1 MLPLV
6 LLLLL
11 LPLPQPSVSA
21 EKPPPCNSNIYCYG
35 DLLHTVQMASIH
47 DDSKTFVDMKMKFSP
62 NETLERFE
70 KFMNRTNRMPDKL
83 QVELFVNDTFDPPGS
98 EFEPWDPVD
107 WVENPAFLDRIDD
120 PLYREWASEL
130 NHFWKNLGR
139 KIKDDVRE
147 HPEQYSIIYVP
158 NPVIV
163 PGGRFREFY
172 YWDSYW
178 IARGLL
184 YSEMYATVK
193 GMLKNFLEIVNTYGL
208 IPNGGR
214 IYYIMR
220 SHPPLLIP
228 MFKSYYEFT
237 KDIDFLNESISTLER
252 EFDFW
257 MKNRTVTVEKDGV
270 KYTLA
275 RYSDDSSGP
284 RPESYSEDAHN
295 ARIYKT
301 VKEKNEFYSELK
313 AAAESGWDFSTRWFM
328 LNGTNKG
335 NLTQLKTRQIIPVDL
350 NAFIYWN
357 AKILEDFWRML
368 GNPTKAE
375 YYRDIAEKWKEA
387 VTAVLWH
394 DEVGAWLDY
403 DMLNDIKRDYFYPS
417 NISPLW
423 TGCYDKN
430 DHTKIGKILKYLEKS
445 QVMSSRGGIPT
456 SLEHSGEQWDYP
468 NAWPPLQYIMIYG
481 LDQTDDEWAQSLAL
495 EIADMWVR
503 SNFIAFNC
511 TKYMYEKY
519 DATLIGV
526 GGGGG
531 EYRVQLG
538 FGWTNGIILELL
550 NKYGHQLQVVD
561 KFNAKAEQSTASGV
575 QASGGQVLT
584 AVLVLLGTLAI
595 GSIGLL
601 MYKRWAQ
608 TTTSPTAARTQRK
621 RGIFPKLCG
630 GYTEL
635 KDLNFD

>member
-1 MLPLV
+1 
-6 LLLLL
+6 
-11 LPLPQPSVSA
+11 
-21 EKPPPCNSNIYCYG
+21 
-35 DLLHTVQMASIH
+35 MASIY

-70 KFMNRTNRMPDKL
+70 KLMNRTNRMPDKL
-83 QVELFVNDTFDPPGS
+83 EVELFVNETFDPPGS
-98 EFEPWDPVD
+98 EFEPWDPKD
-107 WVENPAFLDRIDD
+107 WVEHPAFLDRIQDKQ
-120 PLYREWASEL
+120 YRQWASDL

-139 KIKDDVRE
+139 KMKDDVRE

-184 YSEMYATVK
+184 YCEMYATVK
-193 GMLKNFLEIVNTYGL
+193 GMLKNFVNVVDTYGL

-214 IYYIMR
+214 IYYLMR

-237 KDIDFLNESISTLER
+237 KDIDFLNKSMPTLER
-252 EFDFW
+252 EFEYW
-257 MKNRTVTVEKDGV
+257 MKNRTVTIEKDGV

-301 VKEKNEFYSELK
+301 EQEKNDFYSELK

-335 NLTQLKTRQIIPVDL
+335 NLTHLKTRKIVPVDL

-357 AKILEDFWRML
+357 AKSMEEFNRLFENANR
-368 GNPTKAE
+368 AE
-375 YYRDIAEKWKEA
+375 YYRELAEKWKEA
-387 VTAVLWH
+387 VNAVLWH
-394 DEVGAWLDY
+394 DEVGTWLDY
-403 DMLNDIKRDYFYPS
+403 DMLNDMKRDYFYPS
-417 NISPLW
+417 NIAPLW
-423 TGCYDKN
+423 TGCYDKD
-430 DHTKIGKILKYLEKS
+430 DHQKIGKILKYLEKS

-468 NAWPPLQYIMIYG
+468 NAWPPLQYIMIIG
-481 LDQTDDEWAQSLAL
+481 LDQTGDEWARSLAL

-503 SNFIAFNC
+503 SNFIAYNS

-538 FGWTNGIILELL
+538 FGWTNGVILELL
-550 NKYGHQLQVVD
+550 YKYGNQLQVVD
-561 KFNAKAEQSTASGV
+561 QFNAKAEQSTASGV
-575 QASGGQVLT
+575 QASGGQLLT

-608 TTTSPTAARTQRK
+608 TTTAPSSARTQRK

>member
-1 MLPLV
+1 
-6 LLLLL
+6 
-11 LPLPQPSVSA
+11 
-21 EKPPPCNSNIYCYG
+21 
-35 DLLHTVQMASIH
+35 MASIH
-47 DDSKTFVDMKMKFSP
+47 QDSKTFVDMKMKYSP

-70 KFMNRTNRMPDKL
+70 KFMNKTNRMPDTN
-83 QVELFVNDTFDPPGS
+83 EIEEFVNENFDPPGS
-98 EFEPWDPVD
+98 EFEPWDPMD

-120 PLYREWASEL
+120 PLYRNWASEL

-139 KIKDDVRE
+139 KMKDDVKE

-184 YSEMYATVK
+184 YCEMYATVK
-193 GMLKNFLEIVNTYGL
+193 GMLKNFVDVVETYGL

-237 KDIDFLNESISTLER
+237 KDIEFVNSSMETLEK
-252 EFDFW
+252 EFDYW

-270 KYTLA
+270 QYTLA

-284 RPESYSEDAHN
+284 RPESYREDAEN

-301 VKEKNEFYSELK
+301 EKEKNEFYSELK

-328 LNGTNKG
+328 VNGTNKG

-357 AKILEDFWRML
+357 AKILEEFFRLFD
-368 GNPTKAE
+368 NPSKAE
-375 YYRDIAEKWKEA
+375 YYRDKAQKWKEA
-387 VTAVLWH
+387 VNAVLWH

-403 DMLNDIKRDYFYPS
+403 DMLNDMKRDYFYPS
-417 NISPLW
+417 NIAPLW
-423 TGCYDKN
+423 TGCYDKT

-468 NAWPPLQYIMIYG
+468 NAWPPLQYIMIMG
-481 LDQTDDEWAQSLAL
+481 LDQTGDEWAKSLAL

-503 SNFIAFNC
+503 SNFIAFNS

-519 DATLIGV
+519 DATLIGA

-531 EYRVQLG
+531 EYQVQLG

-550 NKYGHQLQVVD
+550 NKYGHQLQVID

-608 TTTSPTAARTQRK
+608 TTSPTAARTQRK
-621 RGIFPKLCG
+621 HGIFPKLCG